1 MKEFDEKHIKDL
13 QDAGGFILQNVH
25 GNTVAIGIESEYPD
39 IICFF
44 LNYIEEYGTS
54 QLADK
59 LSYEN
64 DREMLNDFIATLRFR
79 HNAGK
84 RIKNQFMKAFNGISA
99 DDYAKKLEEKQWHLG
114 DVVEE
119 EEGHKAMIVKDNEG
133 DYVLMDIDPDCANAF
148 QVSEFFEC
156 SSSLKRLR
164 ELSYNWHKVNAK
176 LVIE

>member
-1 MKEFDEKHIKDL
+1 MMKEFDEKHIKDL

-64 DREMLNDFIATLRFR
+64 DREMLNDFITALRFR

-84 RIKNQFMKAFNGISA
+84 HIKNQFMKAFNGISA
-99 DDYAKKLEEKQWHLG
+99 DDYAINLEKKQWHLG
-114 DVVEE
+114 DNLEDDK
-119 EEGHKAMIVKDNEG
+119 GRKAMIIMNSDRK
-133 DYVLMDIDPDCANAF
+133 YVLMNVDSSDKSAF
-148 QVSEFFEC
+148 NSGLYYASAYELDFLQD
-156 SSSLKRLR
+156 RLQ
-164 ELSYNWHKVNAK
+164 EWHKV
-176 LVIE
+176 VED